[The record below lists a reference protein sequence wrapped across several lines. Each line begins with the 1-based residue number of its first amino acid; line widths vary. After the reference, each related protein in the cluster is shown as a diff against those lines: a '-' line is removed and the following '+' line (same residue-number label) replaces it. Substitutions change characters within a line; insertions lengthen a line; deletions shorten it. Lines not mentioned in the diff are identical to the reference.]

1 MGAEGRSLGGVEGR
15 GATWLN
21 IVQSGQWTAAQ
32 TYRGAHKTC
41 DSPRTCQR

>member
-21 IVQSGQWTAAQ
+21 IVQVDSGADLP
-32 TYRGAHKTC
+32 RG
-41 DSPRTCQR
+41 S